1 MSSVSLQS
9 QAYNELEGLSDEAFA
24 KYGVDLIADLPRSVR
39 LRLYAQQDE
48 ILAKYGLTE
57 EDFMDPHGNRTT
69 FIAAD

>member
-1 MSSVSLQS
+1 MPAKDPQDS
-9 QAYNELEGLSDEAFA
+9 AYNELEGLSDEQFA
-24 KYGVDLIADLPRSVR
+24 KYGVELIADLPRSVR
-39 LRLYAQQDE
+39 LSLYAQQDE

>member
-24 KYGVDLIADLPRSVR
+24 KYGVELFDDLPRPVWLS
-39 LRLYAQQDE
+39 LLKQQDE